1 MEASA
6 SSPRILVVAHRTAA
20 TPRLIE
26 AVRQRAARGP
36 CAFTLLVP
44 KLADTAPEGEA
55 ERTLALAIPLLEEA
69 AGGRV
74 EGLVGPT
81 DAVQAVEQAH
91 REHSFDEAIIST
103 LPETVSHWLKRD
115 LPSRVERMGL
125 PVTVVKA
132 DPSAVPRFAEL
143 GRA

>member
-1 MEASA
+1 MEASTP
-6 SSPRILVVAHRTAA
+6 PRVLVVAHRTAA

-55 ERTLALAIPLLEEA
+55 ERTLALALPMLEEA

-74 EGLVGPT
+74 EGIAGPA

-91 REHSFDEAIIST
+91 REHRFDEAIIST
-103 LPETVSHWLKRD
+103 LPEAISHWLKRD
-115 LPSRVERMGL
+115 LPSRVEKLGL

-132 DPSAVPRFAEL
+132 DASAVPRFAEL

>member
-6 SSPRILVVAHRTAA
+6 RPRVLVVAHRTAA

-36 CAFTLLVP
+36 CDFTLLVP
-44 KLADTAPEGEA
+44 KLADTAPEGEV
-55 ERTLALAIPLLEEA
+55 ERVLALAIPLLEEA
-69 AGGRV
+69 AGARV
-74 EGLVGPT
+74 EGIGGPA

-91 REHSFDEAIIST
+91 REHRFDEAIIST

-115 LPSRVERMGL
+115 LPSRVERLGL